1 MKFIA
6 DFHVHSK
13 YSRATS
19 KEMDVENMARWAN
32 FKGVSLL
39 GTGDWTHPFYFAGL
53 KQKLKPTGFGLF
65 TLKKEFKQSAGM
77 NHAVHT
83 AGSTTSGEVHFMLT
97 TEVSNMFQQGGS
109 SRRVHTM
116 IFAPSF
122 EVVEKIN
129 EELTQ
134 YGKLGSD
141 GRPIFGFP
149 TKELVEI
156 ITDITDECFIV
167 PAHAWTPW
175 FSVFGA
181 NSGFDSI
188 EECFEEQT
196 KHISCIETGLSSDPQ
211 MNWRWSALDK
221 IALISN
227 SDAHSPSRIGRE
239 ANVFDCEM
247 SYKEIIKAIRTRDRK
262 KFLSTIEF
270 FPEEGKYHYDGHR
283 NCGILFSPAESRKNK
298 NKCPVCGR
306 KLTIG
311 VMHRVE
317 ALADRPEGFTPEG
330 VIPYKH
336 LIPLM
341 EIIAEA
347 LGQGAETKGVER
359 EYLRLVSFFGSEFRI
374 LLDLPP
380 EELEKSTPPKILEG
394 IKRVRD
400 EDLHI
405 VPGHDGVFGKIE
417 IFAEKE
423 KAPTEQLGL
432 F

>member
-19 KEMDVENMARWAN
+19 KDMDVENIARWAN
-32 FKGVSLL
+32 LKGIGLM
-39 GTGDWTHPFYFAGL
+39 GTGDFTHPFYFAEL
-53 KQKLKPTGFGLF
+53 KQKLQPTGYGLF
-65 TLKKEFKQSAGM
+65 TLKKEFKNSVGNSFQ
-77 NHAVHT
+77 N
-83 AGSTTSGEVHFMLT
+83 EIHFMLT
-97 TEVSNMFQQGGS
+97 AEVSNMFQQGGS

-129 EELTQ
+129 DELSQ
-134 YGKLGSD
+134 FGKLGSD

-149 TKELVEI
+149 VKELVEI

-181 NSGFDSI
+181 NSGFDSL
-188 EECFEEQT
+188 EECFEEQL

-211 MNWRWSALDK
+211 MNWRWSALDN

-227 SDAHSPSRIGRE
+227 SDAHSPNRIGRE
-239 ANVFDCEM
+239 ANVFDCTM
-247 SYKEIIKAIRTRDRK
+247 TFRDIVKVIQTKDKA
-262 KFLSTIEF
+262 KFLFTIEF
-270 FPEEGKYHYDGHR
+270 FPEEGKYHFDGHR
-283 NCGILFSPAESRKNK
+283 NCSILFSPAESRKHK
-298 NKCPVCGR
+298 NLCPVCGR
-306 KLTIG
+306 KLTVG

-317 ALADRPEGFTPEG
+317 ELSDRPEGFVPEG
-330 VIPYKH
+330 VIPCKH
-336 LIPLM
+336 LIPLQ

-347 LGQGAETKGVER
+347 LGQGVETKGVQN
-359 EYLRLVSFFGSEFRI
+359 EYLRLVSIFGSEFRI
-374 LLDLPP
+374 LLDLSP
-380 EELEKSTPPKILEG
+380 EELEKNTPGRVLEG

-400 EDLHI
+400 EDLQI
-405 VPGHDGVFGKIE
+405 TPGHDGVYGKIQ

-423 KAPTEQLGL
+423 KTPTEQLGL

>member
-19 KEMDVENMARWAN
+19 KDMDVENMARWAN
-32 FKGVSLL
+32 LKGVSLL
-39 GTGDWTHPFYFAGL
+39 GTGDFTHPFYFAEL
-53 KQKLKPTGFGLF
+53 KQKLQPLGNGLF
-65 TLKKEFKQSAGM
+65 TLKKEFKKNNSQS
-77 NHAVHT
+77 
-83 AGSTTSGEVHFMLT
+83 EIYFMLT
-97 TEVSNMFQQGGS
+97 TEVSNMFQQGGG
-109 SRRVHTM
+109 SRRIHTM

-122 EVVEKIN
+122 GIVEKIN
-129 EELTQ
+129 EELSQ
-134 YGKLGSD
+134 LGKLSSD

-149 TKELVEI
+149 AKELVEI
-156 ITDITDECFIV
+156 ITDVSDECFIV

-211 MNWRWSALDK
+211 MNWRWSKLDK

-227 SDAHSPSRIGRE
+227 SDAHSPNRIGRE
-239 ANVFDCEM
+239 ANVFDGEM
-247 SYKEIIKAIRTRDRK
+247 SFKEIVKAIRTKDK
-262 KFLSTIEF
+262 NKFLSTIEF

-283 NCGILFSPAESRKNK
+283 SCDILFSPTESRKNK
-298 NKCPVCGR
+298 NICPVCGR

-311 VMHRVE
+311 VMNRVE
-317 ALADRPEGFTPEG
+317 ALSDRLEGFVPDNA
-330 VIPYKH
+330 IPYKH
-336 LIPLM
+336 LIPLI

-347 LGQGAETKGVER
+347 LNQGVETKGVEN
-359 EYLRLVSFFGSEFRI
+359 EYLRLVSIFGTEYRI
-374 LLDLPP
+374 LLDLSL

-394 IKRVRD
+394 IKKVR
-400 EDLHI
+400 EGDLSI
-405 VPGHDGVFGKIE
+405 IPGYDGVYGKIQ
-417 IFAEKE
+417 IFGEKE
-423 KAPTEQLGL
+423 KEETKQLGL

>member
-1 MKFIA
+1 MKFVA

-19 KEMDVENMARWAN
+19 KEMDVENLARWAN

-39 GTGDWTHPFYFAGL
+39 GTGDWTHPFYFAEL
-53 KQKLKPTGFGLF
+53 KQKLQPTGNGLF
-65 TLKKEFKQSAGM
+65 TLKKEFKNSAG
-77 NHAVHT
+77 N
-83 AGSTTSGEVHFMLT
+83 SSQNEVHFMLT

-109 SRRVHTM
+109 SRRVHTL

-129 EELTQ
+129 EELSGF
-134 YGKLGSD
+134 GKLGSD

-181 NSGFDSI
+181 NSGFDSL

-227 SDAHSPSRIGRE
+227 SDAHSPNRIGRE

-247 SYKEIIKAIRTRDRK
+247 SFKEIIKAIKTKDK
-262 KFLSTIEF
+262 NKFLFTIEF

-298 NKCPVCGR
+298 NICPVCGR
-306 KLTIG
+306 KLTVG

-317 ALADRPEGFTPEG
+317 SLADRPEGFTPEG

-336 LIPLM
+336 LIPLQ

-347 LGQGAETKGVER
+347 LNQGVDTKGVQN
-359 EYLRLVSFFGSEFRI
+359 EYLRLVSIFGSEFRL
-374 LLDLPP
+374 LLDLPL

-394 IKRVRD
+394 IKRVRN

-405 VPGHDGVFGKIE
+405 TPGHDGVYGKIQ

-423 KAPTEQLGL
+423 KEPTEQLGL

>member
-19 KEMDVENMARWAN
+19 KDMDVENIARWAN
-32 FKGVSLL
+32 LKGIGLM
-39 GTGDWTHPFYFAGL
+39 GTGDFTHPFYFAEL
-53 KQKLKPTGFGLF
+53 KQKLQPTGYGLL
-65 TLKKEFKQSAGM
+65 TLKQEFKNSVGNSFQ
-77 NHAVHT
+77 N
-83 AGSTTSGEVHFMLT
+83 EIHFMLT
-97 TEVSNMFQQGGS
+97 AEVSNMFQQGGS

-129 EELTQ
+129 DELSQ
-134 YGKLGSD
+134 FGKLGSD

-149 TKELVEI
+149 VKELVEI

-181 NSGFDSI
+181 NSGFDSL
-188 EECFEEQT
+188 EECFQEQL

-221 IALISN
+221 VALISN
-227 SDAHSPSRIGRE
+227 SDAHSPNRIGRE
-239 ANVFDCEM
+239 ANVLDCAM
-247 SYKEIIKAIRTRDRK
+247 SFKDIVKTIQTKDKT
-262 KFLSTIEF
+262 KFLFTIEF
-270 FPEEGKYHYDGHR
+270 FPEEGKYHFDGHR
-283 NCGILFSPAESRKNK
+283 NCNVLLSPAESRKHK
-298 NKCPVCGR
+298 NLCPVCGR
-306 KLTIG
+306 KLTVG

-317 ALADRPEGFTPEG
+317 ELSDRPEGFVPEG
-330 VIPYKH
+330 AIPCKH
-336 LIPLM
+336 LIPLQ

-347 LGQGAETKGVER
+347 LGQGVETKGVQN
-359 EYLRLVSFFGSEFRI
+359 EYLRLVSIFGSEFRI
-374 LLDLPP
+374 LLDLLP
-380 EELEKSTPPKILEG
+380 EELEKNTPGKVLEG
-394 IKRVRD
+394 IKRVRT
-400 EDLHI
+400 EDLQI
-405 VPGHDGVFGKIE
+405 TPGHDGVYGKIQ

-423 KAPTEQLGL
+423 KTPTEQLGL

>member
-32 FKGVSLL
+32 LKGVGLL
-39 GTGDWTHPFYFAGL
+39 GTGDFTHPFYFAEL
-53 KQKLKPTGFGLF
+53 KQKLEPLGNGLF
-65 TLKKEFKQSAGM
+65 TLKKEFKRSAGIVE
-77 NHAVHT
+77 N
-83 AGSTTSGEVHFMLT
+83 GSGKEVHFILT
-97 TEVSNMFQQGGS
+97 TELSNMFQQGGS
-109 SRRVHTM
+109 GRRVHTM

-122 EVVEKIN
+122 EIVEKIN
-129 EELTQ
+129 EELSQ
-134 YGKLGSD
+134 YGKLSSD

-156 ITDITDECFIV
+156 ITDITDQCFIV

-181 NSGFDSI
+181 NSGFDCL
-188 EECFEEQT
+188 EECFEEQL

-221 IALISN
+221 MCLISN
-227 SDAHSPSRIGRE
+227 SDAHSPNRIGRE
-239 ANVFDCEM
+239 ANAFDCEM
-247 SYKEIIKAIRTRDRK
+247 SFKEIVKAIRTKDK
-262 KFLSTIEF
+262 NKFLYTIEF

-283 NCGILFSPAESRKNK
+283 NCNVLFSPAESRKHK
-298 NKCPVCGR
+298 NTCPVCGR

-317 ALADRPEGFTPEG
+317 SLSDRPEGFEPKG
-330 VIPYKH
+330 AIPGKH
-336 LIPLM
+336 LIPLQ

-347 LGQGAETKGVER
+347 MNQGVDTKGVEN
-359 EYLRLVSFFGSEFRI
+359 EYLRLVSHFGSEFRI
-374 LLDLPP
+374 LLDLPL

-394 IKRVRD
+394 IKRVR
-400 EDLHI
+400 EGDLKI
-405 VPGHDGVFGKIE
+405 TPGHDGVYGKIQ

-423 KAPTEQLGL
+423 RQPTEQLGL

>member
-32 FKGVSLL
+32 LKGVGLL
-39 GTGDWTHPFYFAGL
+39 GTGDFTHPFYFAEL
-53 KQKLKPTGFGLF
+53 KQKLQPTGNGLF
-65 TLKKEFKQSAGM
+65 TLKKEFRQRI
-77 NHAVHT
+77 
-83 AGSTTSGEVHFMLT
+83 GSSPQNEIHFMLV

-109 SRRVHTM
+109 GRRVHTM

-122 EVVEKIN
+122 EIVEKIN
-129 EELTQ
+129 EELSQ

-196 KHISCIETGLSSDPQ
+196 KHISCIETGLSSDPK

-227 SDAHSPSRIGRE
+227 SDAHSPNRIGRE

-247 SYKEIIKAIRTRDRK
+247 SFKEIIRAIKKKDK
-262 KFLSTIEF
+262 NKFLFTIEF
-270 FPEEGKYHYDGHR
+270 FPEEGKYHFDGHR
-283 NCGILFSPAESRKNK
+283 NCEILFSPNESRKNK
-298 NKCPVCGR
+298 NVCPVCGR

-317 ALADRPEGFTPEG
+317 SLADRPEGFDPCDA
-330 VIPYKH
+330 IPCKH
-336 LIPLM
+336 LIPLQ
-341 EIIAEA
+341 EIVAEA
-347 LGQGAETKGVER
+347 LGQGVDTKGVEN
-359 EYLRLVSFFGSEFRI
+359 EYLRLVSIFGSEFRI

-394 IKRVRD
+394 IRRVRD
-400 EDLHI
+400 EDLRI
-405 VPGHDGVFGKIE
+405 TPGHDGVYGKIQ
-417 IFAEKE
+417 IFAAKEKE
-423 KAPTEQLGL
+423 PTEQLGL

>member
-1 MKFIA
+1 
-6 DFHVHSK
+6 
-13 YSRATS
+13 
-19 KEMDVENMARWAN
+19 VENMARWAN

-65 TLKKEFKQSAGM
+65 TLKKEFKQSTGM

-83 AGSTTSGEVHFMLT
+83 AGSATSGEVHFMLT

-330 VIPYKH
+330 VIPFKH

-347 LGQGAETKGVER
+347 LGQGPETKGVER

-394 IKRVRD
+394 IKRVR
-400 EDLHI
+400 EENLHI

-417 IFAEKE
+417 IFAKKE

>member
-19 KEMDVENMARWAN
+19 KDMDVESMAKWASL
-32 FKGVSLL
+32 KGVNLL
-39 GTGDWTHPFYFAGL
+39 GTGDFTHPFYFAGL
-53 KQKLKPTGFGLF
+53 KQKLEPLGNGLF
-65 TLKKEFKQSAGM
+65 TLKKEYRQNASQA
-77 NHAVHT
+77 
-83 AGSTTSGEVHFMLT
+83 EVHFMLV
-97 TEVSNMFQQGGS
+97 TEVSNMYQQGGG
-109 SRRVHTM
+109 SRRIHTM
-116 IFAPSF
+116 IFAPDF
-122 EVVEKIN
+122 RVVEKIN
-129 EELTQ
+129 SELSEL
-134 YGKLGSD
+134 GKLGSD

-149 TKELVEI
+149 AKELVEI
-156 ITDITDECFIV
+156 ITDISDECFLI

-188 EECFEEQT
+188 QECFEEQS
-196 KHISCIETGLSSDPQ
+196 KHIFCIETGLSSDPQ

-221 IALISN
+221 ICLISN
-227 SDAHSPSRIGRE
+227 SDAHSPNRIGRE

-247 SYKEIIKAIRTRDRK
+247 DYKEIIDSIRNKDK
-262 KFLSTIEF
+262 EKFLFTIEF
-270 FPEEGKYHYDGHR
+270 FPEEGKYHFDGHR
-283 NCGILFSPAESRKNK
+283 NCNILFSPAESRKNK
-298 NKCPVCGR
+298 NICPVCGR

-317 ALADRPEGFTPEG
+317 ALADRPEGFVPENA
-330 VIPYKH
+330 IPCKH

-347 LGQGAETKGVER
+347 LGQGVDTKGVEN
-359 EYLRLVSFFGSEFRI
+359 EYLRLVSTYGSEFRM
-374 LLDLPP
+374 LLDLPL

-394 IKRVRD
+394 IKRVRE

-405 VPGHDGVFGKIE
+405 TPGHDGVYGKIQ
-417 IFAEKE
+417 IFGEKE
-423 KAPTEQLGL
+423 KEETKQLGL

>member
-32 FKGVSLL
+32 LKGVGLL
-39 GTGDWTHPFYFAGL
+39 GTGDFTHPFYFAEL
-53 KQKLKPTGFGLF
+53 KQKLQPTGFGFF
-65 TLKKEFKQSAGM
+65 TLKREFKRSAGIVD
-77 NHAVHT
+77 N
-83 AGSTTSGEVHFMLT
+83 GSQKELHFMLT
-97 TEVSNMFQQGGS
+97 TELSNMFQQGGS
-109 SRRVHTM
+109 GRRVHTM

-129 EELTQ
+129 EELSQ

-181 NSGFDSI
+181 NSGFDSL

-221 IALISN
+221 MGLISN
-227 SDAHSPSRIGRE
+227 SDAHSPNRIGRE

-247 SYKEIIKAIRTRDRK
+247 SFKDIIKAIKTKDK
-262 KFLSTIEF
+262 NKFLFTIEF

-283 NCGILFSPAESRKNK
+283 NCGILFSPAESRKHK
-298 NKCPVCGR
+298 NICPVCGR
-306 KLTIG
+306 KLTVG

-317 ALADRPEGFTPEG
+317 ELADRPEGFEPEG
-330 VIPYKH
+330 AIPCKH
-336 LIPLM
+336 LIPLQ

-347 LGQGAETKGVER
+347 LNQGVDTKGVEN
-359 EYLRLVSFFGSEFRI
+359 EYLRLVSTFGSEFRI
-374 LLDLPP
+374 LLDLPL
-380 EELEKSTPPKILEG
+380 EELEKSTPPKVLEG
-394 IKRVRD
+394 IKRVRK

-405 VPGHDGVFGKIE
+405 TPGHDGVYGKVQ
-417 IFAEKE
+417 IFEEKE
-423 KAPTEQLGL
+423 KEPTEQLGL